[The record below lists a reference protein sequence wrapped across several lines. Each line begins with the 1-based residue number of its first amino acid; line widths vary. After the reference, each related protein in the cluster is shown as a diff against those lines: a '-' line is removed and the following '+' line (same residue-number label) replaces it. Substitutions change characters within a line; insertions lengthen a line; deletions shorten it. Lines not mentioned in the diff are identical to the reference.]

1 MEAALLLD
9 PRAPDNFS
17 INARIAAASNLGRAG
32 LKDDARAQFNWLRRN
47 VKDAEKLELIR
58 REMQKL

>member
-1 MEAALLLD
+1 MLD
-9 PRAPDNFS
+9 ARTPDNFA

-32 LKDDARAQFNWLRRN
+32 LKDDARIQFDWLRKT